1 VTDLQGT
8 GALVRLILRRD
19 RIRIFIWV
27 AAIVL
32 LVALTAVGVKSLFPT
47 QTAIDAA
54 AAATQHNAG
63 AIAFNGPAQ
72 GLNTLGGQIAFQ
84 VGAFGLVMVALMSL
98 FMVGRLTRGD
108 EEAGR
113 LELIR
118 SLPVGIHAPAF
129 AALLTV
135 TAMNIAVGG
144 LVSVDLIAQGLP
156 AAGSLVL
163 GASCIVVGLVFT
175 GVALVAAQ
183 VTENTR
189 VVYGSAGALLGVA
202 YLMRVVGDVGDG
214 TLSWFTPIGLAQK
227 ARPYAGERWWPLI
240 PLLAV
245 AGALVLAALALARR
259 RDHGGGLVA
268 PRTGRAGAAPGLG
281 SPVGLALRLQRG
293 ILIGWGVGVL
303 VAGIAYGWIAP
314 TIDSFVANNKALAD
328 MMASGGGASLTNSYF
343 ATSFRVMALAATGFA
358 IQSTLRLRSEEAAM
372 RAESVLATPI
382 SRWSWAASHVSV
394 ALAGSVVLLAIAGLA
409 TGVTYAAA
417 GGSSSSLPQLLG
429 AALVYA
435 PAMWLMIGVALAIYG
450 FAPRWVDIAWAVLA
464 ACFVVGLLGA
474 VLRLPDWL
482 QKLSPFEQVP
492 QLPAAHLAVAPLLVM
507 IALAAASALA
517 GLAGLSRE
525 LLFGGH
531 ELSDAARQA
540 L

>member
-1 VTDLQGT
+1 MTDLEGT

-19 RIRIFIWV
+19 RIRITVWI

-47 QTAIDAA
+47 QAAIDEA
-54 AAATQHNAG
+54 AAATQHNAA
-63 AIAFNGPAQ
+63 AIAFNGAAQ
-72 GLNTLGGQIAFQ
+72 GLDTLGGQVAFQ
-84 VGAFGLVMVALMSL
+84 VGAFGMVMAALMSL

-108 EEAGR
+108 EESGR

-129 AALLTV
+129 ASLLTV
-135 TAMNIAVGG
+135 AAMNIVVGG
-144 LVSVDLIAQGLP
+144 LVSLALVAQGLP
-156 AAGSLVL
+156 TTGSLVL
-163 GASCIVVGLVFT
+163 GASYTVVGLVFT

-189 VVYGSAGALLGVA
+189 VVYGSTGALLGVA
-202 YLMRVVGDVGDG
+202 YVMRVVGDIGDG

-227 ARPYAGERWWPLI
+227 ARPYAGERWWPLF

-245 AGALVLAALALARR
+245 AAVLVLAAPALARR

-268 PRTGRAGAAPGLG
+268 PRPGRARAAPSLG
-281 SPVGLALRLQRG
+281 RPVGLALRLQRG
-293 ILIGWGVGVL
+293 TLIGWGAGVL

-328 MMASGGGASLTNSYF
+328 MMANAGGASLTDSYF
-343 ATSFRVMALAATGFA
+343 ATSLRVMALVATGFA
-358 IQSTLRLRSEEAAM
+358 IQSALRLRSEEAAM

-382 SRWSWAASHVSV
+382 SRWSWATSHLSV
-394 ALAGSVVLLAIAGLA
+394 ALAGSVVLLAVAGLA
-409 TGVTYAAA
+409 TGVSYAAA
-417 GGSSSSLPQLLG
+417 GGSWSSVPRLLG
-429 AALVYA
+429 AAVVYA
-435 PAMWLMIGVALAIYG
+435 PAMWLMIGVAVAIFG
-450 FAPRWVDIAWAVLA
+450 FAPRWVDVAWGMLA

-474 VLRLPDWL
+474 VLRLPDWV
-482 QKLSPFEQVP
+482 QKLSPFERVP

-507 IALAAASALA
+507 IALAAAFTFA
-517 GLAGLSRE
+517 GLCGLRRRDI
-525 LLFGGH
+525 G
-531 ELSDAARQA
+531 
-540 L
+540 